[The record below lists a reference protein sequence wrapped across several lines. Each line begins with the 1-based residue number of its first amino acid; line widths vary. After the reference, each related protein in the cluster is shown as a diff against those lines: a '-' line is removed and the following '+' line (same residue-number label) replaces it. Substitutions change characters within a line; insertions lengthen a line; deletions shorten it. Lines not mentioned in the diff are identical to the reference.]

1 VKVQVLSSTLDNQTK
16 IVYDCLISGVSSAV
30 ERYPSK
36 LDVVGSIP
44 ILRSEP
50 SGSYSPIA
58 QRQSRELLTLRFL
71 VRIEVGELKGLEMSD
86 SFILVLSGIPSS
98 SVRDCPL

>member
-1 VKVQVLSSTLDNQTK
+1 MKVQVLSSTLDNQTK

-50 SGSYSPIA
+50 FGSYSHRPSKRTGLTVN
-58 QRQSRELLTLRFL
+58 QRLVGAVPTMGVLTS
-71 VRIEVGELKGLEMSD
+71 K
-86 SFILVLSGIPSS
+86 IL
-98 SVRDCPL
+98 

>member
-1 VKVQVLSSTLDNQTK
+1 MKVQVLSSTLDNQTK
-16 IVYDCLISGVSSAV
+16 IVYDCPISGVSSAV

-50 SGSYSPIA
+50 SGSYCPIA
-58 QRQSRELLTLRFL
+58 QLAEHGAVNSGVLGSSPSGAVGSDPAITSRALLPT
-71 VRIEVGELKGLEMSD
+71 KT
-86 SFILVLSGIPSS
+86 
-98 SVRDCPL
+98 